1 MKFTRNALAVIIIL
15 VLAQLACNAPTL
27 QQLDQAARTP
37 TPAAE
42 SGKVQQTETE
52 QIGEAPDIEWFQP
65 PEEMLVNW
73 KIVPDDDNGLM
84 VSLVPAYLDG
94 SPPETNKLLF
104 LYTKAHPLFDH
115 ATNQVLSVF
124 IDRDIPVEAT
134 VILAEDEQSGQDALS
149 YAEANQFDLIF
160 SMGSDASA
168 YLHENY
174 RGGQIPCVTLLSK
187 DPVLLG
193 QMPDYES
200 GSGTN
205 IAYTSVGVPAEL
217 QMRYFQELVP
227 DLQNIVILYAQENAS
242 AVKTQVEPLD
252 GYAQSA
258 GMNMIHVA
266 VLNNEDP
273 QKTQAELEIKLS
285 DAVSEIE
292 RIDPE
297 IEESIIVIT
306 SSSSIVNVFETVDSL
321 ANRIPVVS
329 LFPDLVRSGDVT
341 AVLSVGVSF
350 DSNSLLAALYGVRIL
365 QGESSPGELPVGVI
379 TPPDI
384 AISFAKMR
392 EIDLK
397 IPFAFFESA
406 TFIYDPDGVLVREQ
420 GQPVEQP

>member
-1 MKFTRNALAVIIIL
+1 MKPFRDAISVIIIL
-15 VLAQLACNAPTL
+15 ILAQVACNAPTL
-27 QQLDQAARTP
+27 QSLDQAAP
-37 TPAAE
+37 QPIPATQDQQPE
-42 SGKVQQTETE
+42 SE
-52 QIGEAPDIEWFQP
+52 QISEAPDIEWFQP
-65 PEEMLVNW
+65 PEEMLASW
-73 KIVPDDDNGLM
+73 KVVPDDDNEFM
-84 VSLVPAYLDG
+84 VVLVPAYLED
-94 SPPETNKLLF
+94 SPAETNTLLF

-134 VILAEDEQSGQDALS
+134 VILAEGKQAGEEALS

-168 YLHENY
+168 YLHEHY

-227 DLQNIVILYAQENAS
+227 DLENIVILYAQENAS

-252 GYAQSA
+252 AYAQSA

-273 QKTQAELEIKLS
+273 QATQAELDIKLS

-297 IEESIIVIT
+297 TEKSIIVVT

-365 QGESSPGELPVGVI
+365 QGEVSPGELPVGVI

-392 EIDLK
+392 KLDLR

-406 TFIYDPDGVLVREQ
+406 TFIYDPDGELVREQ
-420 GQPVEQP
+420 GQPIEQP